1 MSGEKSGCLG
11 WFMTLFG
18 RFMALFGIKPRHYVA
33 EGQPAAEAQHAS
45 SNVTPTSQVEQAASS
60 LELVQQGPPPTAEI
74 ESFPYKVQHGL
85 LMPSEMVFYRGLAS
99 VVGTRALICPKVR
112 LGDVF
117 FVVNFKEN
125 RQQYFRIAEKHVD
138 FLLCNPHTTKP
149 ILGIELDD
157 EGHQQHD
164 RKDRDRFIKRV
175 FEAAELPLIHIPVQP
190 RYNIHELETRLAPY
204 LGGEAKSS
212 DIPRP

>member
-1 MSGEKSGCLG
+1 MSDEKPGCLG
-11 WFMTLFG
+11 SLM
-18 RFMALFGIKPRHYVA
+18 RLFGIKPRHTAGEKSVA
-33 EGQPAAEAQHAS
+33 KSEAVSGQTASVPQAEQP
-45 SNVTPTSQVEQAASS
+45 VPT
-60 LELVQQGPPPTAEI
+60 LELVQPKPPPTAEI
-74 ESFPYKVQHGL
+74 ETFPYKVQRSL

-117 FVVNFKEN
+117 FVVDFKEN

-204 LGGEAKSS
+204 LGGEARSS
-212 DIPRP
+212 DIPKP